1 MAPAV
6 IGICTTPWGS
16 LAFCGGNYAVE
27 QIQGGIAECSPHKV
41 FVIELGSIAG
51 IKLKD
56 AMISNRVR
64 DRNGDRLDNNLIQL
78 IERGCQCQSAA
89 GSGSGGY

>member
-1 MAPAV
+1 
-6 IGICTTPWGS
+6 

-27 QIQGGIAECSPHKV
+27 QIQGGIVDCSPHKV
-41 FVIELGSIAG
+41 FVIELGAIAG

-56 AMISNRVR
+56 AMLSNRVR